1 MSATPPLPQPT
12 TWGHNYVDVAAMPWE
27 ETPTPGSRRK
37 VLYRN
42 DATGQATI
50 LYEAQPGAT
59 IVLHEHP
66 ELEQTFILE
75 GRLVDHMGECTAGNF
90 VWRSPGSIHTA
101 HCPDGAKY
109 IVFYMKPIKRLVP

>member
-42 DATGQATI
+42 EFVGKGQELICHLTEALYLRQVATVGFDASVTPDVAT
-50 LYEAQPGAT
+50 P
-59 IVLHEHP
+59 
-66 ELEQTFILE
+66 
-75 GRLVDHMGECTAGNF
+75 
-90 VWRSPGSIHTA
+90 
-101 HCPDGAKY
+101 
-109 IVFYMKPIKRLVP
+109 